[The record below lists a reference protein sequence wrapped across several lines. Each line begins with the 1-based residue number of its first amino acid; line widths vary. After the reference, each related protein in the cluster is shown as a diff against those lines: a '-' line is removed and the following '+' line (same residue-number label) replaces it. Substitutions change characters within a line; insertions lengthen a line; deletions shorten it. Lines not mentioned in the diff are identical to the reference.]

1 MPFDRAK
8 TSLGFLED
16 KFRKVFGLAGA
27 IGATFEPTITPVFIT
42 GTALDPGV
50 ASFRGRHWAW
60 QYHTDAVAPSAA
72 NDTYGLTWP
81 VDVIVRGISVT
92 GLAAGDQ
99 CAVFIIAPDDPQIAT
114 WGGGNR
120 QTGVWIDQGARAA
133 ERTPLLDRALR
144 VSVGMAIANPELKGI
159 AYVGAPTGG
168 TAPFSYFPMSLHSP
182 AGGCIWFQPSLS
194 AASLRCRF
202 AIWGEI
208 A

>member
-27 IGATFEPTITPVFIT
+27 IGASFDPEIKPVYIT

-60 QYHTDAVAPSAA
+60 QYSVDAVTPSAA
-72 NDTYGLTWP
+72 NDTYGLQWP
-81 VDVIVRGISVT
+81 VDVIVRGMAVT
-92 GLAAGDQ
+92 GLSDANSQVSA
-99 CAVFIIAPDDPQIAT
+99 FLIAPDDAQIAT

-120 QTGVWIDQGARAA
+120 QTGTWIDQGVRAA

-144 VSVGMAIANPELKGI
+144 VSVGMAIVNPELKAIGFFAGI
-159 AYVGAPTGG
+159 SAWNYLPL
-168 TAPFSYFPMSLHSP
+168 SLHSP
-182 AGGCIWFQPSLS
+182 AGGCIWFQPSIG
-194 AASLRCRF
+194 AASLRVRF
-202 AIWGEI
+202 ALWGEI

>member
-60 QYHTDAVAPSAA
+60 QYGVDATAPSAA
-72 NDTYGLTWP
+72 NDTYGLQWP
-81 VDVIVRGISVT
+81 VDVIVRGIAVT
-92 GLAAGDQ
+92 GLADGNSQ
-99 CAVFIIAPDDPQIAT
+99 CTVFLIAPDDPQIAT

-120 QTGVWIDQGARAA
+120 QTGTWIDQGTRAA

-144 VSVGMAIANPELKGI
+144 VNVGMAIVNPELKGI
-159 AYVGAPTGG
+159 GF
-168 TAPFSYFPMSLHSP
+168 FSGISAWNYLPMSLHSP

-194 AASLRCRF
+194 AASIRCRF